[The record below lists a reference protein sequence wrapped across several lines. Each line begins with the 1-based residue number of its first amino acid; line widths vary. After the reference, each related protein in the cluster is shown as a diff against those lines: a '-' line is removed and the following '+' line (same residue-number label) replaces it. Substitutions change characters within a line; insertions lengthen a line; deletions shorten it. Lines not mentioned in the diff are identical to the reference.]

1 MLLSVLAICIG
12 LVVLLWSADR
22 FVDGAAVMARHYGM
36 PPLLIGMLVIG
47 FGTSAPEIVVSGLA
61 SWQGNPG
68 LALGNGF
75 GSNIAN
81 IALILGFTAVLSP
94 IAVHSQVLKKEL
106 PLLVV
111 ATLVVGYL
119 MLDLEISRLDGWLML
134 LAFVFIIGF
143 AIYQALRKTN
153 DDSFI
158 AEVEAEL
165 AEKEM
170 PISKAIIWVVFG
182 LILLTVSSRFLVWG
196 AINVAEFFNVSD
208 LVIGLTVIALGTSL
222 PELAASISAVRK
234 NEHDLAIGNVI
245 GSNLFNTLVVIGLA
259 GTIHPMQVENFVL
272 YRDWVVM
279 LTLTLSLFILG
290 YGVLGRRRINRLEG
304 GLLLVIYFAYG
315 FYLYISV
322 L

>member
-22 FVDGAAVMARHYGM
+22 FVDGAAIMARHYGM

-119 MLDLEISRLDGWLML
+119 MLDLEISRFDGWLML

-143 AIYQALRKTN
+143 SIYQALKKSN
-153 DDSFI
+153 DDGFI
-158 AEVEAEL
+158 EEVEAEL

-182 LILLTVSSRFLVWG
+182 LILLTASSRFLVWG

-259 GTIHPMQVENFVL
+259 GTIYPMQIESFVL
-272 YRDWVVM
+272 YRDWVIM
-279 LTLTLSLFILG
+279 FTLTLSLFILG
-290 YGVLGRRRINRLEG
+290 YGVLGRRRINRIEG
-304 GLLLVIYFAYG
+304 GLLLVIYFSYG

>member
-22 FVDGAAVMARHYGM
+22 FVDGAAIMARHYGM

-119 MLDLEISRLDGWLML
+119 MLDLEISRFDGWLML

-143 AIYQALRKTN
+143 SIYQALKKSN
-153 DDSFI
+153 DDGFI
-158 AEVEAEL
+158 EEVEAEL

-182 LILLTVSSRFLVWG
+182 LILLTASSRFLVWG

-259 GTIHPMQVENFVL
+259 GTIHPMQIESFVL
-272 YRDWVVM
+272 YRDWVIM
-279 LTLTLSLFILG
+279 FTLTLSLFILG
-290 YGVLGRRRINRLEG
+290 YGVLGRRRINRIEG
-304 GLLLVIYFAYG
+304 GLLLVIYFSYG

>member
-22 FVDGAAVMARHYGM
+22 FVDGAAIMARHYGM

-119 MLDLEISRLDGWLML
+119 MLDLEISRFDGWLML

-143 AIYQALRKTN
+143 SIYQALKKSN
-153 DDSFI
+153 DDGFI
-158 AEVEAEL
+158 EEVEAEL

-170 PISKAIIWVVFG
+170 PISKAIIWGGFG
-182 LILLTVSSRFLVWG
+182 LILLTASSRFLVWG

-259 GTIHPMQVENFVL
+259 GTIHPMQIESFVL
-272 YRDWVVM
+272 YRDWIIM
-279 LTLTLSLFILG
+279 FTLTLSLFILG
-290 YGVLGRRRINRLEG
+290 YGVLGRRRINRIEG
-304 GLLLVIYFAYG
+304 GLLLVIYFSYG

>member
-1 MLLSVLAICIG
+1 MMLSVLAICIG

-36 PPLLIGMLVIG
+36 PPLLIGMLIIG

-61 SWQGNPG
+61 SLQGNPG

-119 MLDLEISRLDGWLML
+119 MLDLEISRFDGWLML
-134 LAFVFIIGF
+134 LVFVLIIGF

-153 DDSFI
+153 DDGFI

-165 AEKEM
+165 VEKEM

-259 GTIHPMQVENFVL
+259 GAIHPMQIESFVL
-272 YRDWVVM
+272 YRDWIVM
-279 LTLTLSLFILG
+279 FTLTLSLFILG
-290 YGVLGRRRINRLEG
+290 YGVLGRRRINRIEG
-304 GLLLVIYFAYG
+304 GLLLIVYFLYG

>member
-61 SWQGNPG
+61 SWQGSPG

-153 DDSFI
+153 DDGFI

-279 LTLTLSLFILG
+279 FALTLSLFILG
-290 YGVLGRRRINRLEG
+290 YGVLGRRRINRIEG

>member
-143 AIYQALRKTN
+143 AIYQVLRKTN
-153 DDSFI
+153 DDGFI

-279 LTLTLSLFILG
+279 FALTLSLFILG

>member
-1 MLLSVLAICIG
+1 MMLSVLAICIG

-36 PPLLIGMLVIG
+36 PPLLIGMLIIG

-61 SWQGNPG
+61 SLQGNPG

-119 MLDLEISRLDGWLML
+119 MLDLEISRFDGWLML
-134 LAFVFIIGF
+134 LVFVLIIGF

-153 DDSFI
+153 DDGFI
-158 AEVEAEL
+158 VEVEAEL
-165 AEKEM
+165 VEKEM

-259 GTIHPMQVENFVL
+259 GAIHPMQIESFVL
-272 YRDWVVM
+272 YRDWIVM
-279 LTLTLSLFILG
+279 FTLTLSLFILG
-290 YGVLGRRRINRLEG
+290 YGVLGRRRINRIEG
-304 GLLLVIYFAYG
+304 GLLLIVYFLYG